1 MFSDIPDLLESSD
14 DLENIQNPEQMLTH
28 LFKTYV
34 AFHNITFLEGIFL
47 SAKAP
52 KLYDRCIEF
61 CKKKKEE
68 GDLHISRKE
77 YQAKVHLF
85 KKMIYHYAKYV
96 TQIKNMLV
104 ILKISSFS
112 DHVLSGIL

>member
-61 CKKKKEE
+61 CKKRGRGFTYFEE
-68 GDLHISRKE
+68 RIPSKGTP
-77 YQAKVHLF
+77 V
-85 KKMIYHYAKYV
+85 
-96 TQIKNMLV
+96 
-104 ILKISSFS
+104 
-112 DHVLSGIL
+112 